1 MPRKTELE
9 KMTCENLRE
18 LAKGLGIPKRWS
30 MKKAELVEAI
40 LQAENAKSSKRKVNA
55 KEEHEVVSQEQNVE
69 AVTKEK
75 QTAGVKSDIDYEQK
89 LRYVENAKIG
99 ALIAF
104 RLPDGKV
111 KSAKITNKSTK
122 SQKFRAETEY
132 GAIYIIPYDD
142 VLWVRTGLRWPK
154 GVYRLLKG
162 LGDNDGKQE

>member
-1 MPRKTELE
+1 MPRKTELNQR
-9 KMTCENLRE
+9 TCNDLRE
-18 LAKGLGIPKRWS
+18 LAKMLDIPKRWS

-40 LQAENAKSSKRKVNA
+40 LQAESAKSSKTKESA
-55 KEEHEVVSQEQNVE
+55 KEKHEIVSHKQNIE

-75 QTAGVKSDIDYEQK
+75 QTASVKSDINYEQK
-89 LRYVENAKIG
+89 LQYVENAKIG

-122 SQKFRAETEY
+122 NKKLRAKTEY
-132 GAIYIIPYDD
+132 GAVYVIPYGD

-154 GVYRLLKG
+154 GVYYLLKG
-162 LGDNDGKQE
+162 LGDKNDKQK